1 MEKSDSEVLSIGPE
15 IPMYKPQLYT
25 FLIRGNNNQTNNS
38 NNKKDYA
45 EHEDHTN
52 KNTAKLPAKHNDLDK
67 KKLNNYNTKT
77 QIKNHRNKDAS
88 NRGNKTAK
96 QCSS

>member
-1 MEKSDSEVLSIGPE
+1 MFPKYLASIISEWKKSDSEVLSIGPE

-25 FLIRGNNNQTNNS
+25 FLIRDNNNQTNNS

-52 KNTAKLPAKHNDLDK
+52 KNTAKLPTK
-67 KKLNNYNTKT
+67 K
-77 QIKNHRNKDAS
+77 
-88 NRGNKTAK
+88 
-96 QCSS
+96 